1 MPTQEPEEV
10 EAEVRPN
17 RAVRRAV
24 EKSNRATLAKLLSK
38 KPQEKE
44 VKVLLPV
51 GDGKTEE
58 SSLLFRSIGAKEWDS
73 LVGKHPP
80 TNDQRADGQPFNTN
94 TFGPALLARVC
105 IEPEITESDWKEI
118 WDSPDWNRGEVA
130 TLYGE
135 AVNLCTVGIDIPFRG
150 SD

>member
-24 EKSNRATLAKLLSK
+24 AKSNRATLARLLSK
-38 KPQEKE
+38 APQEKE

-51 GDGKTEE
+51 GAGETEE

-73 LVGKHPP
+73 LVSKHPP
-80 TNDQRADGQPFNTN
+80 TPDQRADGQPFNTN
-94 TFGPALLARVC
+94 TFGPALLSRVC

-135 AVNLCTVGIDIPFRG
+135 AVNLCTTGIDIPFRG
-150 SD
+150 SA